1 MVKMATKTIRLTRAR
16 LGEENEKVEDEIAV
30 DEAIC
35 LFVNMEHFRILVA
48 SPVMIKEL
56 AVGHLFSEGVINGLG
71 EVKKVE
77 VGSGKVYIDLKKDVD
92 LDFFNEYRREII
104 TTACGA
110 PIMGSREEGLQLLNV
125 TSTLAVEAKKILE
138 MVSNLN
144 QKDSIFRKTGGTH
157 IAMLCDSD
165 ANILAFSEDVGR
177 HNAVDKV
184 IGYALLNDIQLDQC
198 VLVSSGRQ
206 SGEMVLKAAH
216 SGVPIVASISAP
228 IESGRKVAE
237 DTGVTLIG
245 FVRGSRM
252 NIVTH
257 PRRIIV
263 VH

>member
-1 MVKMATKTIRLTRAR
+1 MVKMATKTIRVTRAR
-16 LGEENEKVEDEIAV
+16 LGEGNEKLEDEIAV

-48 SPVMIKEL
+48 SPVMIREL
-56 AVGHLFSEGVINGLG
+56 AVGHLFSEGVIKGLE
-71 EVKKVE
+71 EVEKVE
-77 VGSGKVYIDLKKDVD
+77 IGTGKVYIDLKKDVD
-92 LDFFNEYRREII
+92 LGSFNEYRREII

-110 PIMGSREEGLQLLNV
+110 PIMGSVEEGLKLLRV
-125 TSTLAVEAKKILE
+125 KSTLAVEAKKILE
-138 MVSNLN
+138 MVSKLN
-144 QKDSIFRKTGGTH
+144 QKDSIFRRTGGTH
-157 IAMLCDSD
+157 IAMLCDSE
-165 ANILAFSEDVGR
+165 ANTLAFSEDVGR

-184 IGYALLNDIQLDQC
+184 IGYALLNNIQLERC

-216 SGVPIVASISAP
+216 SGVPIVASVSAP

-237 DTGVTLIG
+237 ETGVTLIG

-257 PRRIIV
+257 PRRIL
-263 VH
+263 